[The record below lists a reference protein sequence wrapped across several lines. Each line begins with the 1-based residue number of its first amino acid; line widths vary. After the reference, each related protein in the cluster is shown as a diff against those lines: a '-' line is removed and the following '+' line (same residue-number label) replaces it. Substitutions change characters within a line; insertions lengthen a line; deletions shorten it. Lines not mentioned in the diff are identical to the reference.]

1 MRQICGISI
10 TDTAIRSYPN
20 KHVSYQLTVKG
31 TGDTTWIVWRRYSEF
46 DALHRT
52 LLAQFPH
59 APPPLPLPPKSA
71 VSFSSILSF
80 SLTGNASA
88 ADPAKIRDRRVGL
101 EKYLEAMR
109 TASDERWRSSQA
121 WADFLGIPFDVKSGV
136 YSSSSVSSYVP
147 PASSS
152 SNTPSSSGTTV
163 PVIVM
168 DADQWIDE
176 YRTVFGECRS
186 IREAIA
192 TKEGFAA
199 SGNASATQMAL
210 VQIRNAVRAVTEHVA
225 LLDTVLRDHVIQS
238 AITSGKDDRGKSAIN
253 SKDTPSPWASE
264 PTSPKGARRAKVPFQ
279 ALSQFE
285 LQRREDMLVN
295 LKEEKDKVSLLMT
308 SSAQSASHA
317 LMGTNSG
324 GIGDS
329 SKGELLSHNGS
340 SRINRR
346 AFGASAVPHETEETL
361 ALTNAGLVQLQQ
373 RQMNEQ
379 DQVLESLSTVIGRQR
394 EIGAMMQN
402 ELDLQNQMLGDL
414 AEDVDRVS
422 GNMKH
427 VTKKMDIVR
436 GVSKKR

>member
-1 MRQICGISI
+1 MRQICAISI

-136 YSSSSVSSYVP
+136 YSSSTVSSYVP
-147 PASSS
+147 AAASSS
-152 SNTPSSSGTTV
+152 SMSSSSGTSA
-163 PVIVM
+163 PAIAM
-168 DADQWIDE
+168 DPDQWIDE
-176 YRTVFGECRS
+176 YRTVLGECRS

-210 VQIRNAVRAVTEHVA
+210 VQIRNAVRAVTERVA
-225 LLDTVLRDHVIQS
+225 LLDAVLRDHVIQS

-253 SKDTPSPWASE
+253 SKDTPSPWASG
-264 PTSPKGARRAKVPFQ
+264 PTSPKGTRRAKVPFQ
-279 ALSQFE
+279 ALSPFE

-317 LMGTNSG
+317 LMGTSSG
-324 GIGDS
+324 GTDYA
-329 SKGELLSHNGS
+329 KGELLSQNGN
-340 SRINRR
+340 SRNNRR

-361 ALTNAGLVQLQQ
+361 ALTNAGLVQLQE

-394 EIGAMMQN
+394 EIGTMMRN
-402 ELDLQNQMLGDL
+402 ELELQNQMLGDL

-427 VTKKMDIVR
+427 VSKKMDIVR